1 MKIGLFDF
9 QLDKSKIALA
19 PADPRDHSKLMILD
33 KSKKITHKYFYDLPD
48 LLSPKD
54 VIVIND
60 TKVTP
65 TYFEIKRWRKDNSSN
80 IKLNIIR
87 QLDDGDWIILAK
99 PKRRLKIMDKLIF
112 SDNDQVSADVVG
124 FEGEHVK
131 IRFDQDMDMVSWI
144 ESNGKLPL
152 PPYITAQR
160 ELRDEDKESYQTVYA
175 EHAGSAAAPTA
186 GLHFTER
193 LLDNI
198 QAKGISICN
207 VLLHVGSGTFSPIK
221 TNNIMDHKIHSEWCH
236 LDPQA
241 ADLLNETRAAG
252 GNIIAVGTTSMRILE
267 SAVDGTGK
275 FSEYKGETD
284 IYIKPGHKFRAA
296 DAMITN
302 FHLPKSSLF
311 VLVCAYYGINDM
323 HVAYAS
329 AMDNNY
335 RFYSYGDACFIC
347 GDLSV

>member
-1 MKIGLFDF
+1 MEIELFDF
-9 QLDKSKIALA
+9 QLDKSKIALT
-19 PADPRDHSKLMILD
+19 PANPRDHSKLMILD
-33 KSKKITHKYFYDLPD
+33 SSKKVTHKYFYDLPN

-54 VIVIND
+54 IIVIND

-65 TYFEIKRWRKDNSSN
+65 TYFEIKRWRKGDTSN

-87 QLDDGDWIILAK
+87 QLDDGDWIVLAK
-99 PKRRLKIMDKLIF
+99 PKRRIKVMDKLIF
-112 SDNDQVSADVVG
+112 SDKDQVSADVIG
-124 FEGEHVK
+124 FEDEHIK
-131 IRFDQDMDMVSWI
+131 IRFNQNKDILSWI

-160 ELRDEDKESYQTVYA
+160 ELRSEDQESYQTVYA
-175 EHAGSAAAPTA
+175 EHTGSAAAPTA
-186 GLHFTER
+186 GLHFTEK

-198 QAKGISICN
+198 KAKGTRICN
-207 VLLHVGSGTFSPIK
+207 VLLHVGTGTFSPIK

-236 LDPQA
+236 LDSHA
-241 ADLLNETRAAG
+241 ADLLNKTRAAG

-267 SAVDGTGK
+267 SAVDDAGK

-284 IYIKPGHKFRAA
+284 IYIKPGYEFRAA

-311 VLVCAYYGINDM
+311 VLVCAYYGIDCM
-323 HVAYAS
+323 QRAYES

-347 GDLSV
+347 GGLSV